1 MSASQGAKPGLKLD
15 GKYETEK
22 KIGAG
27 CFGEVWLGKTIVGP
41 EQRVAVKLENVDARG
56 PQLEHEVQVLKL
68 LSQPTRPQGVAD
80 LLCHGTE
87 SRYRFMVMEL
97 LGKSLEDQMSKC
109 NGRFQIQTA
118 VLVADQLLHRIEYL
132 HSKCIVHRDIKP
144 ENFMFGTNNK
154 SAHIYVI
161 DFGLS
166 KRYWVAQHAKFR
178 TGLSLTGTARYA
190 SINAH
195 EGNEQSRRDDLEAIG
210 HMLFYF
216 IRGSLP
222 WSGLAAKTQEE
233 KYRKICEKK
242 KSTELNKLC
251 EGFPDAFQNYL
262 KQSRNLEFKQRPD
275 YKQMRDMFAEV
286 RESLG
291 GDCKDHDFEWFSGK
305 NLRDLVPLEYGS
317 QPIKQPDDEEKASK
331 SDGGGGGFFSCLCGS
346 KSKVRD

>member
-1 MSASQGAKPGLKLD
+1 
-15 GKYETEK
+15 
-22 KIGAG
+22 
-27 CFGEVWLGKTIVGP
+27 
-41 EQRVAVKLENVDARG
+41 
-56 PQLEHEVQVLKL
+56 
-68 LSQPTRPQGVAD
+68 
-80 LLCHGTE
+80 
-87 SRYRFMVMEL
+87 
-97 LGKSLEDQMSKC
+97 
-109 NGRFQIQTA
+109 
-118 VLVADQLLHRIEYL
+118 
-132 HSKCIVHRDIKP
+132 
-144 ENFMFGTNNK
+144 
-154 SAHIYVI
+154 
-161 DFGLS
+161 
-166 KRYWVAQHAKFR
+166 
-178 TGLSLTGTARYA
+178 
-190 SINAH
+190 
-195 EGNEQSRRDDLEAIG
+195 
-210 HMLFYF
+210 MLFYF